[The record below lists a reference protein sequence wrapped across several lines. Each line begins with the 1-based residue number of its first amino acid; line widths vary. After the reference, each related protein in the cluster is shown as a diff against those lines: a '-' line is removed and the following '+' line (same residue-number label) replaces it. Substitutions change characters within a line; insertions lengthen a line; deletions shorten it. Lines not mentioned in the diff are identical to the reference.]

1 MSCTIRSVNDLAQL
15 PDDQLLGCLK
25 ALRAAVHREKQAHSA
40 LLRAHRTPSG
50 SPFVFESF
58 DWIPR
63 RAQRW
68 DVAQVGPQ
76 TPVEE
81 LLVRTGA
88 REALKRLHI
97 FCLEDL
103 SAITERELLG
113 EQAIGVK
120 TVARLREMLV
130 RANLDFL
137 EDPDAGFKTASGR
150 A

>member
-25 ALRAAVHREKQAHSA
+25 ALRAAIHREKQAHSA
-40 LLRAHRTPSG
+40 ALRAHRIPAG
-50 SPFVFESF
+50 SPFAFESF
-58 DWIPR
+58 DWSPR
-63 RAQRW
+63 GAQRW
-68 DVAQVGPQ
+68 DIAQVEPQ

-81 LLVRTGA
+81 LLVRAGA
-88 REALKRLHI
+88 RDALKRLHI

-103 SAITERELLG
+103 SATTGRGLLD

-120 TVARLREMLV
+120 TVARLRETLV

-137 EDPDAGFKTASGR
+137 QDPEAEFKTASRR